1 MTPSSSTT
9 GLNGCSL
16 TTTTS
21 PPWSEHRL
29 VPWCRCCG
37 GVVSNSDLRNCL
49 MSSSGTC
56 WNTRR
61 AWGSG
66 WQPIPKTSLLYTAKE
81 GKVKSK
87 NLIFFFYD
95 YLPIAVA
102 FCAFPIRTH
111 RHHDLH
117 LAYWQ
122 WPVWECPGTGL
133 PGFLI
138 ISSNKLTISKWF
150 PLVHQD
156 SLEYFGERR
165 TDKSR
170 SSKFQGVE
178 TPSQVRTDQ
187 NVPICVDQT
196 GVNVCKSQSRYV
208 RYYEIMKNTFNRQL
222 PPPIKLGIKSIRIHS
237 IAGNSQKTRRFS
249 KPLLCLM
256 RLSFSAVT

>member
-29 VPWCRCCG
+29 VPWCLVYG
-37 GVVSNSDLRNCL
+37 GVVSDWVSRNCL

-56 WNTRR
+56 WNTQWV
-61 AWGSG
+61 WGSG
-66 WQPIPKTSLLYTAKE
+66 CQPIPTTSLLYTAKE

-87 NLIFFFYD
+87 NWDYFFLWLFAD
-95 YLPIAVA
+95 CCNV
-102 FCAFPIRTH
+102 
-111 RHHDLH
+111 LH
-117 LAYWQ
+117 LLHQVAQAPWSALGLLTVTSLRVPRYWS
-122 WPVWECPGTGL
+122 T
-133 PGFLI
+133 GFLI
-138 ISSNKLTISKWF
+138 ILVNKLIISKWF

-187 NVPICVDQT
+187 NVTI
-196 GVNVCKSQSRYV
+196 
-208 RYYEIMKNTFNRQL
+208 
-222 PPPIKLGIKSIRIHS
+222 
-237 IAGNSQKTRRFS
+237 
-249 KPLLCLM
+249 
-256 RLSFSAVT
+256 